1 MIIDYHKLR
10 RECQKYHE
18 EIRKQKEENFS
29 LVDGLYLDGR
39 KDATQVLLQDPN
51 GKLYQSVQLEEH
63 YTLVGEPGTYY
74 LTHLSPENVTGQ
86 TIAEEVFMSI
96 KDTELGE
103 KIKIVGN
110 DVAASMTGNFN
121 GFIQNLKELLNK
133 PLQWVICLL
142 HTNELPLR
150 HIFIHLDGTTN
161 SPATF
166 KGPIGKKLSGVAS
179 DWPIAQFKSIPNPHF
194 LEVPPQVL
202 DDLSRDQYYSYRIC
216 KAVMAG
222 SVESDLQYLEIG
234 PIVHSKLLTLGYG
247 ILRLCV
253 SLDDPPSALMFL
265 AEHCVRVYFP
275 TWFDIKRNN
284 KLTYG
289 SKNVFNL
296 VQRITQLSNKV
307 KHVALQNVQ
316 KMRFLHIPQM
326 FY

>member
-1 MIIDYHKLR
+1 M
-10 RECQKYHE
+10 Q
-18 EIRKQKEENFS
+18 
-29 LVDGLYLDGR
+29 G
-39 KDATQVLLQDPN
+39 PN

-74 LTHLSPENVTGQ
+74 LTYLSPENGTGR

-103 KIKIVGN
+103 KIKIVGI
-110 DVAASMTGNFN
+110 DGSASMTRKFY
-121 GFIQNLKELLNK
+121 GFIRNLEELLNK

-166 KGPIGKKLSGVAS
+166 TGPIGKKLSGVVS

-194 LEVPPQVL
+194 PEVPPQVL
-202 DDLSRDQYYSYRIC
+202 DDLNRDQYYSYRIC

-234 PIVHSKLLTLGYG
+234 PIVHSRWLTLGCR
-247 ILRLCV
+247 ILRLHV
-253 SLDDPPSALMFL
+253 FLDDPSML
-265 AEHCVRVYFP
+265 
-275 TWFDIKRNN
+275 
-284 KLTYG
+284 
-289 SKNVFNL
+289 
-296 VQRITQLSNKV
+296 
-307 KHVALQNVQ
+307 
-316 KMRFLHIPQM
+316 
-326 FY
+326 